1 MNGVKTVLLMVVLT
15 GLFVL
20 VGDLVAGQQGMII
33 ALVLAAALNFVT
45 YWFSDR
51 IVLAMYRAQPVD
63 ETEAPDVY
71 RVVRRLADRAGL
83 PMPRVFV
90 IPQRA
95 PNAFATGRNPQHAVV
110 AVTQGLLSVLNEDEL
125 EGVLAHEL
133 SHVRNRDMLIGTL
146 AATMAG
152 ALMILARIGM
162 FAGMFAGDGRDR
174 RGGGL
179 GIILLAVLGAV
190 AALLI
195 RMAISRSRE
204 YQADESATQLTGRP
218 EGLASALS
226 KLERSAHQLPMDVEP
241 STSHLFIVNPLR
253 GNWLANLF
261 STHPPAR
268 ARIERLLRR

>member
-1 MNGVKTVLLMVVLT
+1 
-15 GLFVL
+15 
-20 VGDLVAGQQGMII
+20 
-33 ALVLAAALNFVT
+33 
-45 YWFSDR
+45 
-51 IVLAMYRAQPVD
+51 
-63 ETEAPDVY
+63 
-71 RVVRRLADRAGL
+71 
-83 PMPRVFV
+83 
-90 IPQRA
+90 
-95 PNAFATGRNPQHAVV
+95 
-110 AVTQGLLSVLNEDEL
+110 
-125 EGVLAHEL
+125 
-133 SHVRNRDMLIGTL
+133 
-146 AATMAG
+146 
-152 ALMILARIGM
+152 M

-179 GIILLAVLGAV
+179 GVILLAILGAV

-204 YQADESATQLTGRP
+204 YQADESAAQLTGRP

-226 KLERSAHQLPMDVEP
+226 KLERSADQLPMEAEP

>member
-1 MNGVKTVLLMVVLT
+1 MNTVKTVLLMVVLT

-33 ALVLAAALNFVT
+33 ALILAAAMNFVT

-51 IVLAMYRAQPVD
+51 IVLAMYRARPVD
-63 ETEAPDVY
+63 ETEAPGVY

-83 PMPRVFV
+83 PMPRVFL
-90 IPQRA
+90 IPQHA

-125 EGVLAHEL
+125 EGVIAHEL

-179 GIILLAVLGAV
+179 GVILLAILGAV

-204 YQADESATQLTGRP
+204 YQADESAAQLTGRP

-226 KLERSAHQLPMDVEP
+226 KLERSAHQLPMQAEP